1 MTGKFPHLPE
11 SDFPGI
17 ENVDVFAR
25 PDFDYSRWSTT
36 PKTRIKLLNVN
47 FCGDYDNVVKF
58 ADDEARDVWFETA
71 PGETVEID
79 TAFSHVPEAAIR
91 LPLPMDEARAF
102 NYMVIEI
109 PEFTGDQ
116 PVDFETPKGYRRFF
130 YFIDSLRMLAPSTT
144 EAMIAEDVWTSYI
157 NHVEINY
164 LMLER
169 GHWPVAN
176 SDPDRFLENPIQNNS
191 MLLAPDVDFGAGS
204 MKVGSSEFHP
214 IAMGRRSVVLALC
227 CEPSELA
234 NLGNV
239 VGAVTYDPVFGN
251 IPNDAYGADAAIDDY
266 GWAGNGRDYSNVRT
280 PVTRTGSFDMVTAN
294 PTWYIECDAGDV
306 FATGRLSDALEI
318 HPSLANVIKRAYVI
332 PTDLL
337 TFSGSMSALGI
348 SWRIV
353 SGTAARDVKI
363 DLSRESFDVPGE
375 AGRFA
380 KIFTWPYSWV
390 EVSSTMGAPVIVRV
404 ENLAAGASVTTDLLL
419 SDPVAQAIQYVDGVG
434 SNHVN
439 LINVRRLDGA
449 MADSILPDSRLADTL
464 MTMEIESFAINWSA
478 SDADY
483 LANYNRNIRIPRN
496 SQMQGYKVSTRA
508 ANATQA
514 QINATN
520 ATNRTNAQNT
530 ANNINANAQANV
542 TYNNAHTANQLT
554 YNEATNFLNNSIVNA
569 STILANNVIT
579 DTAEAENQATA
590 ASAVT
595 NGIGNAVGS
604 ILSGNIV
611 GAVVGAVTSG
621 ISAGISVNLASEK
634 AGIQTAS
641 NGSNATLT
649 VNGNTSGTNA
659 SNNLNTANTSAQNNN
674 TYTVAGNN
682 ANLTVTNANN
692 SASTS
697 DSNASISRN
706 VSVQNSQTTPLL
718 TAQYDQERRYLDSQ
732 NGRPGS
738 IGVQSGPSELDAIGW
753 NGTQIRFVTQGD
765 GALMQTASHFARFGY
780 RLNQAIAFDGFS
792 HMENFDF
799 WKVSDVWLVGDDGV
813 LEGAQRVIRNVL
825 VKGTTVWR
833 DPEKIGNVS
842 VFDN

>member
-1 MTGKFPHLPE
+1 MTGKFPHLPD

-17 ENVDVFAR
+17 DNIDVFAR
-25 PDFDYSRWSTT
+25 PDFDYKRWDAT

-58 ADDEARDVWFETA
+58 ADDEARDGWFETA

-91 LPLPMDEARAF
+91 LPLPMDEARAY
-102 NYMVIEI
+102 NYLVVEI
-109 PEFTGDQ
+109 PEFTGDA
-116 PVDFETPKGYRRFF
+116 PVDFETPKGYRKFF

-144 EAMIAEDVWTSYI
+144 EAMISEDVWTSYI
-157 NHVEINY
+157 NHIEINY
-164 LMLER
+164 MLLER

-176 SDPDRFLENPIQNNS
+176 SDPDSYLEDPIRNNS
-191 MLLAPDVDFGAGS
+191 LLLAPDVDFGAGS

-214 IAMGRRSVVLALC
+214 VAMGRRSVVLALC
-227 CEPSELA
+227 CEPSELV
-234 NLGNV
+234 NLGSV
-239 VGAVTYDPVFGN
+239 SDAVTSAPVFGN

-266 GWAGNGRDYSNVRT
+266 GWAGNGREYSSVRT

-294 PTWYIECDAGDV
+294 STWYIECDAGDV
-306 FATGRLSDALEI
+306 FATDKLSDALEI

-363 DLSRESFDVPGE
+363 NLSRESFDVPDE

-380 KIFTWPYSWV
+380 KIFTWPYAWI
-390 EVSSTMGAPVIVRV
+390 EVSSPMGAPVIVRV
-404 ENLAAGASVTTDLLL
+404 ENLAADASVTTDLLL
-419 SDPVAQAIQYVDGVG
+419 SDPIAQAIQFVDGVG
-434 SNHVN
+434 SNRVN
-439 LINVRRLDGA
+439 LINVRRFDGA
-449 MADSILPDSRLADTL
+449 MADSFLPDSRLADTL

-483 LANYNRNIRIPRN
+483 LAHYNTSIRIPRN
-496 SQMQGYKVSTRA
+496 SQMQIYRVSTRA

-530 ANNINANAQANV
+530 ANNINANAQADVQLLTTV
-542 TYNNAHTANQLT
+542 TSNQLENNT
-554 YNEATNFLNNSIVNA
+554 ALNFLNNSVLNA
-569 STILANNVIT
+569 SNMNSNSVVQQTV
-579 DTAEAENQATA
+579 EAENQAATQA
-590 ASAVT
+590 AYT
-595 NGIGNAVGS
+595 NGLGNFVNS
-604 ILSGNIV
+604 IASGNIV
-611 GAVVGAVTSG
+611 GAITGAITTADTLS
-621 ISAGISVNLASEK
+621 INTNLASEK
-634 AGIQTAS
+634 AGIVTAS
-641 NGSNATLT
+641 NGNMTQLT
-649 VNGNTSGTNA
+649 VTQNTAGTNA
-659 SNNLNTANTSAQNNN
+659 NNTLTSDNAAANNTR

-692 SASTS
+692 SANTS
-697 DSNASISRN
+697 DSNASIARN

-718 TAQYDQERRYLDSQ
+718 TAQYDQERRFLDSQ
-732 NGRPGS
+732 NGRPGN
-738 IGVQSGPSELDAIGW
+738 IGTQSGPSELDAIGW

-765 GALMQTASHFARFGY
+765 GALMQTAAQFARYGY
-780 RLNQAIAFDGFS
+780 RLNQAMAFDGFS

-813 LEGAQRVIRNVL
+813 LEGAQRVIRDVL

>member
-11 SDFPGI
+11 SEFPGI

-25 PDFDYSRWSTT
+25 PDFDYQRWNAT
-36 PKTRIKLLNVN
+36 PKTKLKLLNVN

-58 ADDEARDVWFETA
+58 DDDEARDVWFETA

-91 LPLPMDEARAF
+91 LPLPMDEARAY
-102 NYMVIEI
+102 NYLVIEI
-109 PEFTGDQ
+109 PEFTGDA
-116 PVDFETPKGYRRFF
+116 PVDFETPKGYRKFF

-144 EAMIAEDVWTSYI
+144 EAMISEDVWTSYI
-157 NHVEINY
+157 NHIEINC

-176 SDPDRFLENPIQNNS
+176 SDPDSFLQDPINRNS
-191 MLLAPDVDFGAGS
+191 LLLAPDVDFGAGS

-214 IAMGRRSVVLALC
+214 VTMGRRSVVLALC

-234 NLGNV
+234 NLGEV
-239 VGAVTYDPVFGN
+239 IEAVTSAPVFGG
-251 IPNDAYGADAAIDDY
+251 IPGDAYGADAAIDDY
-266 GWAGNGRDYSNVRT
+266 GWAGNGRDYSAVRT
-280 PVTRTGSFDMVTAN
+280 PVTRTGSYDMVTAN
-294 PTWYIECDAGDV
+294 STWYIECDAGDV
-306 FATGRLSDALEI
+306 FATGRLSDALET

-337 TFSGSMSALGI
+337 TFSGRMSALGI
-348 SWRIV
+348 SWHIV

-363 DLSRESFDVPGE
+363 DLSRESFDVPEE

-380 KIFTWPYSWV
+380 KIFTWPYAWI
-390 EVSSTMGAPVIVRV
+390 EVSSPMGAPVIVRV
-404 ENLAAGASVTTDLLL
+404 ENLAAGASVTTDILL
-419 SDPVAQAIQYVDGVG
+419 SDPIAQAIQYVDGVC
-434 SNHVN
+434 SNRVN

-449 MADSILPDSRLADTL
+449 MADSFLPDSRLADTL

-483 LANYNRNIRIPRN
+483 LAHYNSNIRIPRN

-542 TYNNAHTANQLT
+542 TYNNEYTANRLE
-554 YNEATNFLNNSIVNA
+554 YNDASNFLNNSMVNTA
-569 STILANNVIT
+569 SMVANSVINQT
-579 DTAEAENQATA
+579 TEAENQATA
-590 ASAVT
+590 ASALTSGV
-595 NGIGNAVGS
+595 GNAVGNV
-604 ILSGNIV
+604 LSGNIV
-611 GAVVGAVTSG
+611 GAVAGAVTSA
-621 ISAGISVNLASEK
+621 ISAGITVNLASEK
-634 AGIQTAS
+634 AGIQTAA
-641 NGSNATLT
+641 NGNNAQLT
-649 VNGNTSGTNA
+649 VTGNIAGTNA
-659 SNNLNTANTSAQNNN
+659 SNNLNTNNASAQNTN
-674 TYTVAGNN
+674 TYTIASNN

-692 SASTS
+692 SANTS
-697 DSNASISRN
+697 DSNASIARN

-765 GALMQTASHFARFGY
+765 GALMQTASQFARFGY
-780 RLNQAIAFDGFS
+780 RLNQAIDFDGFS

-842 VFDN
+842 VFEN